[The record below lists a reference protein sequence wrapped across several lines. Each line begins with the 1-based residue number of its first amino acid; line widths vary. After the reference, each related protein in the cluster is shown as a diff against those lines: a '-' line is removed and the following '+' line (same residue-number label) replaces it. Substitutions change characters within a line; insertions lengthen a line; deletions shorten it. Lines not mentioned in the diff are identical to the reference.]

1 MTVFVTGAVGLIS
14 AVVLCYFLYY
24 RSVLGKVQY
33 STVQYST
40 VSSAGLRVLS
50 LNVWGMPAAVG
61 AKDKEL
67 RISAIGDFVQR
78 AEYDLYLFSEVTL

>member
-1 MTVFVTGAVGLIS
+1 MFVTGAVGLIS

-40 VSSAGLRVLS
+40 VQYST
-50 LNVWGMPAAVG
+50 
-61 AKDKEL
+61 
-67 RISAIGDFVQR
+67 VQSPLQ
-78 AEYDLYLFSEVTL
+78 D

>member
-1 MTVFVTGAVGLIS
+1 MFVTGAVGLIS

>member
-1 MTVFVTGAVGLIS
+1 MFVTGAVGLIS

-40 VSSAGLRVLS
+40 VQYSS
-50 LNVWGMPAAVG
+50 
-61 AKDKEL
+61 
-67 RISAIGDFVQR
+67 VQ
-78 AEYDLYLFSEVTL
+78 FSTVQYSTVE